1 LVEAENMRY
10 VPALDGIR
18 AIAILMVV
26 IFHARTRTAGL
37 PGGFLGVDVFFV
49 LSGYLITRLLVDEH
63 QQTGSIRLSRFYL
76 RRARRLY
83 PALLLMLA
91 VYLVVASHFFPA
103 IPMRSHW
110 RDAAVSALYLSDY
123 AGAFYEIP
131 LRIGYTWTLAVEEHF
146 YLVWPLFLLLLLKLP
161 RKAAIASMLG
171 LFVAAT
177 AWRWGSLQL
186 FERWE
191 FTYIRFDS
199 RMSGLMLGSAIGL
212 WRPNIRYPM
221 VASMLGLCGLVA
233 VGLTQRYGTDVGLV
247 RGVLLAEVSSVFLI
261 LGASSLPFLAWPAL
275 IWLGRM
281 SYGWYLWH
289 YLVMRMVRFWGMH
302 DFWQLLLIGG
312 GGGLLCA
319 AVSYYTIEKLF
330 RVQRKKPPI
339 SETVAAQ
346 PLPASADR
354 LA

>member
-1 LVEAENMRY
+1 MRY
-10 VPALDGIR
+10 VAALDGIR
-18 AIAILMVV
+18 ALAILMVV

-37 PGGFLGVDVFFV
+37 TGGFLGVDVFFM
-49 LSGYLITRLLVDEH
+49 LSGYLITRLLADEH
-63 QQTGSIRLSRFYL
+63 LRTGSIDLSRFYL

-91 VYLVVASHFFPA
+91 VYLLVASHFFPA
-103 IPMRSHW
+103 IPMRAHW

-123 AGAFYEIP
+123 AGAFYQIP

-146 YLVWPLFLLLLLKLP
+146 YLLWPLLLLLLLRLP
-161 RKAAIASMLG
+161 RKAAIASVLA

-191 FTYIRFDS
+191 FTYIRFDT

-212 WRPNIRYPM
+212 WRPTFRYPL
-221 VASMLGLCGLVA
+221 AGAL
-233 VGLTQRYGTDVGLV
+233 VGLGGLIALAITQRYGTDAGLV
-247 RGVLLAEVSSVFLI
+247 KGVLLAEVSSVFLV
-261 LGASSLPFLAWPAL
+261 LCASSMPFLAWPVFVW
-275 IWLGRM
+275 IGRM

-289 YLVMRMVRFWGMH
+289 YLVMRMARFWGMH
-302 DFWQLLLIGG
+302 DFWQLLLVGG

-319 AVSYYTIEKLF
+319 AVSYYTIEKVF

-339 SETVAAQ
+339 SESSAAN
-346 PLPASADR
+346 LPEMAAERAS
-354 LA
+354 